1 MIYAIFACDE
11 NWGIGKNGTLPWP
24 QHKNDLKWFKDTT
37 MGGVVVMGKTT
48 WDSLPE
54 KSKPLPGRNNIVV
67 TSSIKD
73 KDGPYHFLTF
83 EQAKTHILSMSIL
96 QNVWIIGGAKLLES
110 TLDLIDE
117 IWLSRINGKF
127 PCDTFL
133 PKDRIESEF
142 EIYEHY
148 YDGELTTE
156 KYRRK
161 SNGTYAV
168 SD

>member
-1 MIYAIFACDE
+1 MIRAILACDE

-24 QHKNDLKWFKDTT
+24 HNSADLKWFKDTT

-83 EQAKTHILSMSIL
+83 DQAKTHIESMSKL
-96 QNVWIIGGAKLLES
+96 QPVWIIGGATLVESCIDIIDEFLLNVVPGS
-110 TLDLIDE
+110 YDCDVFLPIDLIM
-117 IWLSRINGKF
+117 SKF
-127 PCDTFL
+127 
-133 PKDRIESEF
+133 ESADVAQHNTDLN
-142 EIYEHY
+142 I
-148 YDGELTTE
+148 TRWI
-156 KYRRK
+156 KR
-161 SNGTYAV
+161 
-168 SD
+168 

>member
-1 MIYAIFACDE
+1 MRIAAIFACDD
-11 NWGIGKNGTLPWP
+11 NWGIGNAGGLPWP

-54 KSKPLPGRNNIVV
+54 RSKPLPGRNNVVV
-67 TSSIKD
+67 TSSVKD

-83 EQAKTHILSMSIL
+83 EQAKTHIASMSKL

-110 TLDLIDE
+110 TLDIVDE
-117 IWLSRINGKF
+117 IWISRIKGEF

-133 PKDRIESEF
+133 PKNHIERDF

-148 YDGELTTE
+148 FDGNITIQ
-156 KYRRK
+156 KYTRK
-161 SNGTYAV
+161 NNETV
-168 SD
+168 S